1 VARVA
6 FFGAGYA
13 GLVSGVCLADLGHTV
28 TIRDVVPERVALL
41 EQGKLPFHEPG
52 LEELIVRNRGRLT
65 FTLSMEEATSG
76 SEFLFVCVGTPPT
89 PSGDANLA
97 AIWSVIEELPADI
110 GSPVLVM
117 KSTVPVGTGEKVR
130 AALDARGLVDVGYA
144 SCPEF
149 LAEGTAVR
157 DFIEADRI
165 VVGSFDQADGQA
177 VAALHE
183 GLDAEV
189 VQMDVPS
196 AELVKLAANA
206 YLATRI
212 SFINEIANVCEL
224 VGADVEEVARGM
236 GLDRRIG
243 THYLRAGM
251 GYGGSCFPKDI
262 YFLKLLAGNSGY
274 HFHLVTSVMEVNEL
288 QMRRPV
294 TKLQKHLG
302 SLRDKRVALLGLAFK
317 PNTDDMRDAP
327 SIVLAARLLAEGA
340 EVVAWDP
347 VADAQ
352 STLHG
357 VEIAD
362 TVADALDGADAAV
375 VVTEWPELRDLPW
388 EELGARM
395 RTPIVVDGRNH
406 LDPEAMR
413 AAGLAYEGIGRAT
426 SSFASLPQTD
436 EPEPAENEPKLPQH

>member
-28 TIRDVVPERVALL
+28 VIRDVVPERIEQL
-41 EQGKLPFHEPG
+41 EQGRVPFHEPG
-52 LEELIVRNRGRLT
+52 LEDLIARNRDRLS
-65 FTLSMEEATSG
+65 FTLSIDEAVAG

-89 PSGDANLA
+89 PSGDANLSA
-97 AIWSVIEELPADI
+97 VWSVIEDLPADI

-130 AALDARGLVDVGYA
+130 AALDARDLVTVGYA

-157 DFIEADRI
+157 DFMESNRV
-165 VVGSFDQADGQA
+165 VVGSFDQADGDA
-177 VAALHE
+177 VAALHD
-183 GLDAEV
+183 GLGAEV
-189 VQMDVPS
+189 LRMDVPS
-196 AELVKLAANA
+196 AEMVKLAANA

-224 VGADVEEVARGM
+224 VGADVEDVARGM

-302 SLRDKRVALLGLAFK
+302 SLRGKRIALLGLAFK
-317 PNTDDMRDAP
+317 PNTDDMREAP

-340 EVVAWDP
+340 DVVAWDP
-347 VADAQ
+347 VADAR
-352 STLHG
+352 TILNG
-357 VEIAD
+357 VEFAD
-362 TVADALDGADAAV
+362 SAAAALRDADAAV
-375 VVTEWPELRDLPW
+375 VVTEWPELRELPW
-388 EELGARM
+388 AELRETM

-406 LDPEAMR
+406 LDAEAMR
-413 AAGLAYEGIGRAT
+413 AAGYAYDGVGRAA
-426 SSFASLPQTD
+426 SAFASLPQA
-436 EPEPAENEPKLPQH
+436 PELELPPR

>member
-28 TIRDVVPERVALL
+28 VIRDVVPERIEQL
-41 EQGKLPFHEPG
+41 EQGRVPFHEPG
-52 LEELIVRNRGRLT
+52 LEDLIARNRDRLS
-65 FTLSMEEATSG
+65 FTLSIDEAVAG

-89 PSGDANLA
+89 PSGDANLSA
-97 AIWSVIEELPADI
+97 VWSVIEDLPADI

-130 AALDARGLVDVGYA
+130 AALDARDLVTVGYA

-157 DFIEADRI
+157 DFMESNRV
-165 VVGSFDQADGQA
+165 VVGSFDQADGDA
-177 VAALHE
+177 VAALHD
-183 GLDAEV
+183 GLGAEV
-189 VQMDVPS
+189 LRMDVPS
-196 AELVKLAANA
+196 AEMVKLAANA

-224 VGADVEEVARGM
+224 VGADVEDVARGM

-302 SLRDKRVALLGLAFK
+302 SLRGKRIALLGLAFK
-317 PNTDDMRDAP
+317 PNTDDMREAP

-340 EVVAWDP
+340 DVVAWDP
-347 VADAQ
+347 VADAR
-352 STLHG
+352 TILNG
-357 VEIAD
+357 VEFAD
-362 TVADALDGADAAV
+362 SAPAALRDADAAV
-375 VVTEWPELRDLPW
+375 VVTEWPELRELPW
-388 EELGARM
+388 AELRETM

-406 LDPEAMR
+406 LDAEAMR
-413 AAGLAYEGIGRAT
+413 AAGYAYDGVGRAA
-426 SSFASLPQTD
+426 SAFASLPQA
-436 EPEPAENEPKLPQH
+436 PELELPPR